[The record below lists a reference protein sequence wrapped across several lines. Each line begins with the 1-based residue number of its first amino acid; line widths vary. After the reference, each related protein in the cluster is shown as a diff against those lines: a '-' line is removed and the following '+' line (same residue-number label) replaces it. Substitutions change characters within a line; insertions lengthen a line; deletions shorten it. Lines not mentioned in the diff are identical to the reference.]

1 MPSFLDLTLHFFL
14 QMTVILV
21 AYRLVWQLF
30 KRLGQVQ
37 VVAIMAAGFL
47 LGPSVFGLVWPQAQH
62 WLFPTTLVIGGQSI
76 PHPSLT
82 VMYVIGQLG
91 LVLYMFLVGT
101 SFRTSILTDHIKVAG
116 VTASAG
122 VVVPMALGGIT
133 GFLLVGHGDYFTGK
147 VHAWQGGLFL
157 AAAIAITSFPML
169 AWIIHDSGLH
179 NTRLGTMALSCA
191 ASDDAVSWILLAT
204 VVATTKTNM
213 NGAVLAVAGGV
224 GFVVFML
231 VVGTR
236 LLKRLD
242 AWGEREMR
250 AGAALPVGPFMAM
263 LMVLLAGAWFTD
275 WVGVYSVFGAFIAGV
290 VMPRGRLLDAVR
302 ERTEPIVSHLLL
314 PAFFI
319 FTGLNTKLS
328 LLFHPAA
335 LIVVGVVLVV
345 SFVGKFGAVT
355 LAARWQGMSWREAGS
370 MGSLAN
376 ARGLMELVLLN
387 VGLTQGLIN
396 QSLYTILAVMT
407 IVTTFVATPIYRMFE
422 RSAWKNGLVFG
433 LHGETARAET
443 ASEPTSVAAA

>member
-1 MPSFLDLTLHFFL
+1 MPSFLELTVHFFL
-14 QMTVILV
+14 EMAIILAV
-21 AYRLVWQLF
+21 YRLVWLVF

-47 LGPSVFGLVWPQAQH
+47 LGPSVFGAVWPGGQR
-62 WLFPTTLVIGGQSI
+62 WLFPTTVAIGDHTI

-82 VMYVIGQLG
+82 VMYVLGQLG

-101 SFRTSILTDHIKVAG
+101 SFRTKILTEHFRVAG
-116 VTASAG
+116 ITASAG
-122 VVVPMALGGIT
+122 VVVPMILGGAT

-157 AAAIAITSFPML
+157 AAAVAITSFPML

-179 NTRLGTMALSCA
+179 NTRLGTMALAAA
-191 ASDDAVSWILLAT
+191 ASDDAVSWLLLAT
-204 VVATTKTNM
+204 VVASTKSNM
-213 NGAVLAVAGGV
+213 NGAVLALAGGV

-231 VVGTR
+231 VVGAR
-236 LLKRLD
+236 LLRGLD
-242 AWGEREMR
+242 RWGEREMR
-250 AGAALPVGPFMAM
+250 GESGVALPVGPFMVM
-263 LMVLLAGAWFTD
+263 LLVLLVSAWFTD

-290 VMPRGRLLDAVR
+290 VMPRGRLLEAVR

-314 PAFFI
+314 PAFFV

-335 LIVVGVVLVV
+335 LVVAAIVLVV
-345 SFVGKFGAVT
+345 SFAGKFGAVT
-355 LAARWQGMSWREAGS
+355 LAARSQGMSWREAGS

-387 VGLTQGLIN
+387 VGLTEGLITG
-396 QSLYTILAVMT
+396 SLYTILALMT

-433 LHGETARAET
+433 ANGETAKAEP
-443 ASEPTSVAAA
+443 ASVPVT